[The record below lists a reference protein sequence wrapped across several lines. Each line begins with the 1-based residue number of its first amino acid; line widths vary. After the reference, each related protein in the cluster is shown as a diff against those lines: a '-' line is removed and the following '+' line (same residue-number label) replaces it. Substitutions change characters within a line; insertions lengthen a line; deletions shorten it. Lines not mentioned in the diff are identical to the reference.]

1 MRKSLLIGL
10 LILVAAALSATPLTA
25 DQKAK
30 VDLQIKQFS
39 SLGTDPVV
47 VQAVKDYITSPPPEL
62 KGMTQDAWAKLSVLS
77 PEIKLLTKNNLALY
91 LKSKKTEIV
100 DELFVSAA
108 NGDKVAFLAKTSN
121 WNHKGKPKHDIPMTG
136 KTWIDEVQLDESSGK
151 RSVQFSFPV
160 MDGGTPIGSIVVGL
174 DVSLL
179 K

>member
-1 MRKSLLIGL
+1 MRKLLSIALLTIIAAGL
-10 LILVAAALSATPLTA
+10 YATPLTA

-30 VDLQIKQFS
+30 VDIQVKQFIT
-39 SLGTDPVV
+39 LGTDPVV
-47 VQAVKDYITSPPPEL
+47 VQAVKDYIASPPPEL
-62 KGMTQDAWAKLSVLS
+62 KGMTQENWAKLSVLG

-91 LKSKKTEIV
+91 LKSKKTNIV
-100 DELFVSAA
+100 DEMFVSAA
-108 NGDKVAFLAKTSN
+108 NGDKVAFLSKTSS

-136 KTWIDEVQLDESSGK
+136 KTWIDEIQLDESSGK
-151 RSVQFSFPV
+151 QSVQFSFPV